1 MRLCRP
7 TVGAQLLGKVLRRFN
22 GTFSY
27 VIFACKWLNMPPS
40 TRANV
45 PAVDDEPADGAG
57 EQHASRP
64 MLNIDMAVS
73 AAVERQ
79 FELRSSEMV
88 AQMIAAL
95 ESREARTAIAPHKL
109 S

>member
-1 MRLCRP
+1 
-7 TVGAQLLGKVLRRFN
+7 
-22 GTFSY
+22 
-27 VIFACKWLNMPPS
+27 MPPS